1 MLAKHRIK
9 RINFLKSVP
18 VADIN
23 NVSLSLSLNNVEN
36 ERILETSLARSI
48 FQINVSS
55 DYDQRNNRRILLHV
69 ERDRIRTVQNIYIYI
84 RSNRVIEAKLER
96 NLYTETFIEGTVG
109 RIETPKLWL
118 LKRAASLGTRLKSA
132 TVLQYVRT
140 TFTCISFSRVAETL
154 VACI

>member
-1 MLAKHRIK
+1 M
-9 RINFLKSVP
+9 INGIIDVYYYTLK
-18 VADIN
+18 
-23 NVSLSLSLNNVEN
+23 ETEF
-36 ERILETSLARSI
+36 ERCK
-48 FQINVSS
+48 
-55 DYDQRNNRRILLHV
+55 
-69 ERDRIRTVQNIYIYI
+69 IYIYI

-96 NLYTETFIEGTVG
+96 NLYTETFIQGTVG

>member
-1 MLAKHRIK
+1 M
-9 RINFLKSVP
+9 INGIIDVYYYTLK
-18 VADIN
+18 
-23 NVSLSLSLNNVEN
+23 ETEF
-36 ERILETSLARSI
+36 ERCKI
-48 FQINVSS
+48 
-55 DYDQRNNRRILLHV
+55 Y
-69 ERDRIRTVQNIYIYI
+69 IYIYI
-84 RSNRVIEAKLER
+84 RSNRVIEAKLEG

>member
-1 MLAKHRIK
+1 M
-9 RINFLKSVP
+9 
-18 VADIN
+18 
-23 NVSLSLSLNNVEN
+23 
-36 ERILETSLARSI
+36 
-48 FQINVSS
+48 
-55 DYDQRNNRRILLHV
+55 
-69 ERDRIRTVQNIYIYI
+69 QNIYIYIYI